1 MLNSTPH
8 QTRRQFLRNTSA
20 AAVGGALA
28 LHTTRASA
36 TPLGLPLGIQLYSVR
51 EMLAKDY
58 EGTLKK
64 LSSLGYQEVEA
75 AGFYNQS
82 PDQVKA
88 ALAGAGLRMPSA
100 HYSSTTL
107 QKGFDD
113 IVSYGKALGLKYII
127 CSFPGIKDPSRLKDP
142 SFKAQVESFTLE
154 DYRWNAEQFNA
165 WGRKVKAAGMQFGY
179 HNHTMEFA
187 QLEGTTGFDEMVRH
201 TDPELVTF
209 EMDCGWVTVGGSD
222 PIALLQKYPTRIS
235 MLHIKDFK
243 PTAQPATV
251 IDPPPAAELGQGT
264 VKFQGIFAAGG
275 KTGHIRHMFV
285 EQEAFDMPPFE
296 ALKVDAQYMQ
306 AVRG

>member
-1 MLNSTPH
+1 MLNRTPH
-8 QTRRQFLRNTSA
+8 QNRRQFLRNTSA

-28 LHTTRASA
+28 LHAGRASA
-36 TPLGLPLGIQLYSVR
+36 TPLALPLGIQLYSVR

-82 PDQVKA
+82 PEQVKA
-88 ALAGAGLRMPSA
+88 ALTAAGLRMPSS

-113 IVSYGKALGLKYII
+113 IVSYGKALGLRYII
-127 CSFPGIKDPSRLKDP
+127 CSFPGIKDPSKLKDQ
-142 SFKAQVESFTLE
+142 SFRGQVEGFTLE
-154 DYRWNAEQFNA
+154 DYRWNADQFNA

-179 HNHTMEFA
+179 HNHTMEFTP
-187 QLEGTTGFDEMVRH
+187 LNGSTGFDEMVRH

-209 EMDCGWVTVGGSD
+209 EMDCGWVTVGGAD

-243 PTAQPATV
+243 PTSQPATV

-264 VKFQGIFAAGG
+264 VKFRGIFEAAA

-296 ALKVDAQYMQ
+296 ALKIDAQYMQ